1 MPSTRALSVTLLVC
15 VVIAVAFA
23 FTLIATI
30 AEGVA
35 LLALLGLAARRV
47 HQMNRWT
54 SILLVTGIA
63 LLPLGWA
70 LVFASGY
77 GGNST
82 GGSEVV
88 WRIGGLM
95 VYAAFAMLLLAA
107 VIHAARR
114 VGAAIRG
121 RRPAAR

>member
-1 MPSTRALSVTLLVC
+1 MPSTRALSVTLLISA
-15 VVIAVAFA
+15 VIALVFS
-23 FTLIATI
+23 FTLVATI

-47 HQMNRWT
+47 HQMNRLT
-54 SILLVTGIA
+54 SILLVAGIA
-63 LLPLGWA
+63 LLPLGWG
-70 LVFASGY
+70 LVIASGH

-82 GGSEVV
+82 GGSDVV

-95 VYAAFAMLLLAA
+95 VYAAFAMMFLAA

-114 VGAAIRG
+114 VDAAMRG

>member
-1 MPSTRALSVTLLVC
+1 LQSRRLVAFLTLLVL
-15 VVIAVAFA
+15 AV
-23 FTLIATI
+23 
-30 AEGVA
+30 
-35 LLALLGLAARRV
+35 RRV

-54 SILLVTGIA
+54 SLLLFTGIG

-82 GGSEVV
+82 GGSEVL

-95 VYAAFAMLLLAA
+95 VYAAFALMFLAA
-107 VIHAARR
+107 LIHAARR
-114 VGAAIRG
+114 VGRAMHG
-121 RRPAAR
+121 HGPVAR